1 MSSLTFLFEM
11 AIKGGFFM
19 IPIAICAV
27 VAIILTIER
36 VLFLRQ
42 NRIHGDR
49 LHFELQTALK
59 EDDLDKAVV
68 LAAKTNGVVGRVL
81 EEGLRRVQNGET
93 DIDVATE
100 KIIHSE
106 MTQMEKSRDWL
117 VTISAIAPLLGI
129 LGTVQGMIVAFM
141 KIEEA
146 GSTDP
151 KLLAGGI
158 YIALITTV
166 AGLVVAIPATV
177 AHDYFRKRTN
187 EILHAMDLYLLE
199 IREWLD
205 KKHKETEGP
214 VHV

>member
-1 MSSLTFLFEM
+1 MSFFTFLFDM
-11 AIKGGFFM
+11 CVKGGFFM
-19 IPIAICAV
+19 IPIAVCALV
-27 VAIILTIER
+27 GIALIIER
-36 VLFLRQ
+36 LLFLRE
-42 NRIHGDR
+42 NRIQGDR

-59 EDDLDKAVV
+59 EDELDRAVV
-68 LAAKTNGVVGRVL
+68 LAAKTRGVVGRVL
-81 EEGLRRVQNGET
+81 EEGLRRVQGGET
-93 DIDVATE
+93 DIDAATE

-106 MTQMEKSRDWL
+106 MAQMEKSRDWL

-141 KIEEA
+141 KIEET

-166 AGLVVAIPATV
+166 AGLVVAIPTTV
-177 AHDYFRKRTN
+177 AHDYVRKQTN
-187 EILHAMDLYLLE
+187 KILHAMDLYLLE

-205 KKHKETEGP
+205 KKKKGTEEP
-214 VHV
+214 VNV